1 MKRSKRTL
9 TLAAS
14 WFAAIVLVTGCATQI
29 KEAEDT
35 NARVEAAKAAFGPGF
50 DYMIIEKG
58 GTFADKMFVTLFKT
72 GAESDLS
79 RKLFAR
85 LAPAES
91 KPTRFMVT
99 GENAEK
105 TAQVVIE
112 ALSFAPKNG
121 LPNLELLY
129 LGEQQHKQ
137 GIEEAVR
144 RVGGQLRFA
153 PYPG

>member
-1 MKRSKRTL
+1 MKRLRRISIQAAAC
-9 TLAAS
+9 LAAV
-14 WFAAIVLVTGCATQI
+14 ILVTGCATQI
-29 KEAEDT
+29 RQAETT
-35 NARVEAAKAAFGPGF
+35 NPRVEAAKAAFGSGF
-50 DYMIIEKG
+50 EYMIVEKG
-58 GTFADKMFVTLFKT
+58 GKFTDKVFVSLFRT

-79 RKLFAR
+79 RKLYAR

-105 TAQVVIE
+105 TAQVIIE
-112 ALSFAPKNG
+112 ALSFAPGNG

-129 LGEQQHKQ
+129 LGDQTHVK
-137 GIEEAVR
+137 GIEEAVK

>member
-1 MKRSKRTL
+1 MTSLKRFLS
-9 TLAAS
+9 LAAAC
-14 WFAAIVLVTGCATQI
+14 FAVVFLLTGCATQI
-29 KEAEDT
+29 KEGGDT
-35 NARVEAAKAAFGPGF
+35 GPRVEAAKAAFGPGF
-50 DYMIIEKG
+50 EYMIVEKG
-58 GTFADKMFVTLFKT
+58 GKFADKMFVTLFRT

-79 RKLFAR
+79 RKLYAR

-105 TAQVVIE
+105 TAQVIIE

-129 LGEQQHKQ
+129 LGEQKHVQ
-137 GIEEAVR
+137 GIEEAVK